1 MARNVN
7 ECPLVGARALLG
19 VVELGGGGARTG
31 VPLGYEVEAVAACR
45 SSHGEEVRQR
55 FVKGLEEAEDS

>member
-1 MARNVN
+1 MARNAN
-7 ECPLVGARALLG
+7 ECPLVGAQALLG

-31 VPLGYEVEAVAACR
+31 LPLGYEVEAVVASR
-45 SSHGEEVRQR
+45 SSHGEEARQR